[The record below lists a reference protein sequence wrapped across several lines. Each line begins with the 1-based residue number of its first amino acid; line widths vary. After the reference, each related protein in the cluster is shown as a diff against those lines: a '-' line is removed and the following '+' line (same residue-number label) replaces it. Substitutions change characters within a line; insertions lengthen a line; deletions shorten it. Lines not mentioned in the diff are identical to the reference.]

1 MISVKQMQ
9 HKVFKADRALLL
21 ILLVLQNYMPKGNRK
36 GESTLGSCKWIS
48 IARVKCQA
56 GADGRI
62 AIERDRYVGS
72 SQVIKGSYVELEF
85 GLSSLKGTNM
95 LDY

>member
-1 MISVKQMQ
+1 MISVEQMQ

-21 ILLVLQNYMPKGNRK
+21 TSLLLQNFTPKGHRK

-56 GADGRI
+56 GAGGRI
-62 AIERDRYVGS
+62 AIERDRCVGS
-72 SQVIKGSYVELEF
+72 SQVIKGSYVELMF
-85 GLSSLKGTNM
+85 GLSSLKGTDM